1 MALYQIQNEHVLLE
15 LDLSNGI
22 TITRIC
28 DKATN
33 HDYMRFPHSLFEFAV
48 NNSPSYQ
55 SNTAVVVTSVLP
67 SADGTGAVIG
77 AEVTNVFA
85 RLRFGLSL
93 TTPPGETAALL
104 TMTVTNLSDDDVAL
118 KMVYPRIRGLRTAG
132 HPRDMMGMVPHE
144 IGSVVPLQIAPP
156 GARLAALVRETKTG
170 PKPED
175 HAAQEDLFVVGYD
188 GAVWSTFVIHPG
200 GWATPIR
207 LTQPGLAPAVQ
218 GSRQSTE
225 TIAEST
231 CSSWGTAASSGS
243 YPRRAIRHTT
253 GPAGPN
259 RSHCPARDWR
269 PPGRT

>member
-207 LTQPGLAPAVQ
+207 LTQPGLAPA
-218 GSRQSTE
+218 GSG
-225 TIAEST
+225 IAAVNRNDRRIDVFVM
-231 CSSWGTAASSGS
+231 GTAASSGS